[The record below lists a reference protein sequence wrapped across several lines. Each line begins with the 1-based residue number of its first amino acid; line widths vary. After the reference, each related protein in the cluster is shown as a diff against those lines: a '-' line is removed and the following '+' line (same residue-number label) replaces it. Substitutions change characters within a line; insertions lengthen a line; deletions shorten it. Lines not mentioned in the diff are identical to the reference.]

1 LIIKEEQPHKANC
14 DCSHCNLKRCSSLTI
29 LDDFNKSKSKC
40 NLYYIKPYSIHNLF
54 QLNQMTY
61 FQCSLFGYLLGLLT
75 ATISSEYMKEAQP
88 ALLYLVPFTLLP
100 LVVMAYLKNDLN
112 SMWNEPFL
120 IDDSKNIKK
129 SFLL

>member
-1 LIIKEEQPHKANC
+1 
-14 DCSHCNLKRCSSLTI
+14 
-29 LDDFNKSKSKC
+29 
-40 NLYYIKPYSIHNLF
+40 
-54 QLNQMTY
+54 MTY